1 MFNGITYRR
10 TFTIKM
16 SNNSDYNSSKPF
28 EWKDILIIVLLIL
41 AVILTIFRIRR
52 AQKSLTDYLK
62 TKRQILQELLSDIEK
77 AQKDKQRLLLYKSIA
92 NVCIR
97 ILIVG
102 ALFWINFEYLSYY
115 LTESTLP
122 EILGSITDFNAI
134 LLLIIAVFV
143 FLRYGSFLELKNM
156 YDAVQN
162 SVLHWFFNK
171 KMEAIDTLL
180 QSNLA
185 NRNSI
190 LREIEE
196 TENAIKENEDLL
208 YSTEKH
214 SGLINIEVDSL

>member
-1 MFNGITYRR
+1 MD
-10 TFTIKM
+10 
-16 SNNSDYNSSKPF
+16 NNSDYNSNKPF

-41 AVILTIFRIRR
+41 AVVLTIFRISR

-77 AQKDKQRLLLYKSIA
+77 AQKDKQRLQLYKRIA
-92 NVCIR
+92 NVCMR
-97 ILIVG
+97 FLIVG
-102 ALFWINFEYLSYY
+102 ALFWINFKYLSYY
-115 LTESTLP
+115 FTKSKLP

-162 SVLHWFFNK
+162 SVLHLVFNK
-171 KMEAIDTLL
+171 RIEAIDTLL
-180 QSNLA
+180 HSNLA
-185 NRNSI
+185 SRDSI

-196 TENAIKENEDLL
+196 TENAIKENEDLF

-214 SGLINIEVDSL
+214 SGLLNNKQDSL